1 MNRNRPLPLPAPGAV
16 WRDLRH
22 QLTDC
27 LACFATVY

>member
-1 MNRNRPLPLPAPGAV
+1 MNRNRPLPSPARGAV
-16 WRDLRH
+16 WRELRH

>member
-1 MNRNRPLPLPAPGAV
+1 MNRNRPSPLPVPGAV
-16 WRDLRH
+16 WRDLRR